1 MKKLIKAK
9 EVAEMLSVCV
19 SQVYKLVQQGSIP
32 KPIKLGKRGS
42 AWLISDIDAWI
53 DSRIEERDME
63 VTHD

>member
-32 KPIKLGKRGS
+32 KPIKLGNAS
-42 AWLISDIDAWI
+42 STL
-53 DSRIEERDME
+53 
-63 VTHD
+63 

>member
-63 VTHD
+63 VTHG